1 MVAGYDPNE
10 NVSILK
16 LKIFKMSDYF
26 KADILKK
33 EFQDFIEN
41 VLPKVLECGLCK
53 KYLCKWHKQF
63 LVSCNQCRQARC
75 LSCITFKSSVEILIK
90 TLDSDGKNYVQNFIT
105 DFLKISNETLQ
116 HLFKVETNVIEG
128 RSKLKTFDLRIY
140 HKSEENRSEAV
151 MKTLDDCN
159 KIQYVSKRRKRTF
172 YKII

>member
-1 MVAGYDPNE
+1 M
-10 NVSILK
+10 
-16 LKIFKMSDYF
+16 
-26 KADILKK
+26 
-33 EFQDFIEN
+33 
-41 VLPKVLECGLCK
+41 CK
-53 KYLCKWHKQF
+53 KYSGKWHKQF
-63 LVSCNQCRQARC
+63 LVSCNQCREAHC
-75 LSCITFKSSVEILIK
+75 SSCVTSKSSVEILIK

-140 HKSEENRSEAV
+140 HKSEKNRSEAV